1 MTILFRLNI
10 VAIFIKMF
18 ERMVMVMGNNN
29 ITTNGHSEKLP
40 FKVKFSYG
48 LSGYCSFI
56 AWTAF
61 SYYGLYFFTDVV
73 GLSAAFAGA
82 MISLG
87 TLWDAVT
94 DPIVGGISDN
104 LKCKYGR
111 RRPLIIGV
119 AVPFVLIAILMFTNW
134 GFSEPVAKVYFVI
147 VILLYYTAQT
157 VLDISSS
164 SLGSEM
170 TLDYDERSTLA
181 TFKNYFGLAATVAIS
196 PTLMLVSYFGGWFE
210 NADFGW
216 SCTLAVYMIIAL
228 IFITI
233 LWRNTRGYERHREE
247 GGGKFSAADIKEI
260 FKNKSTRIAA
270 IIFAVGIFS
279 NTINYA
285 IQVYY
290 FTNYAQL
297 TEGQIASVTML
308 FGVASIIGAWVV
320 DVLMKKLGKK
330 LAWVIGVGSEGIVL
344 LVMVGFIINPGSVGM
359 IYALVIL
366 MAVGNAAV
374 YQVPWAMIPDCV
386 DVTEL
391 TSGKRMDGVIF
402 GLVAFLQKASGAIG
416 AALLGTLL
424 TFIGYS
430 DAAVQSAETLSGIK
444 NVFGFLVGGLYI
456 ISVIIVLMYPLSKEK
471 HDRVCEAISDRKAGK
486 EIEMSEFKDLL

>member
-1 MTILFRLNI
+1 M
-10 VAIFIKMF
+10 
-18 ERMVMVMGNNN
+18 
-29 ITTNGHSEKLP
+29 
-40 FKVKFSYG
+40 
-48 LSGYCSFI
+48 
-56 AWTAF
+56 
-61 SYYGLYFFTDVV
+61 V

-87 TLWDAVT
+87 TLWDAIT

-119 AVPFVLIAILMFTNW
+119 ALPFVFISILMFTNW
-134 GFSEPVAKVYFVI
+134 GFSESVAKIYFVI

-164 SLGSEM
+164 ALGSEM

-181 TFKNYFGLAATVAIS
+181 TYKNYFGLAATVAIS
-196 PTLMLVSYFGGWFE
+196 PTLVLVAYFGGWFE
-210 NADFGW
+210 NTDYGW

-233 LWRNTRGYERHREE
+233 LWRTTRGYERHRGESS
-247 GGGKFSAADIKEI
+247 KFSFADVKEL
-260 FKNKSTRIAA
+260 FKNKPTRIVAL
-270 IIFAVGIFS
+270 IFAIGIFS

-297 TEGQIASVTML
+297 TEGQIASVTLL
-308 FGVASIIGAWVV
+308 FGVASIIGAWIT
-320 DVLMKKLGKK
+320 DIIMKKYGKK

-344 LVMVGFIINPGSVGM
+344 IAMVGLFIDPGQIGM

-391 TSGKRMDGVIF
+391 STGKRMDGIVF
-402 GLVAFLQKASGAIG
+402 GTVAFLQKASGALG

-424 TFIGYS
+424 TAIGYS
-430 DAAVQSAETLSGIK
+430 DVEIQSPETLAGIK
-444 NVFGFLVGGLYI
+444 NVFGFLVGGLYLVT
-456 ISVIIVLMYPLSKEK
+456 VIIVLKYPLNKKK
-471 HDRVCEAISDRKAGK
+471 HDRVCEAIEERKQGK
-486 EIEMSEFKDLL
+486 EIDMSEFEDLI

>member
-1 MTILFRLNI
+1 ME
-10 VAIFIKMF
+10 KS
-18 ERMVMVMGNNN
+18 
-29 ITTNGHSEKLP
+29 ITTTGHSEKLS
-40 FKVKFSYG
+40 FKVKVGYG

-73 GLSAAFAGA
+73 GLTAVFAGA

-87 TLWDAVT
+87 TLWDAIT

-104 LKCKYGR
+104 LKNKYGR

-119 AVPFVLIAILMFTNW
+119 ALPFVFISILMFTNW

-147 VILLYYTAQT
+147 VILMYYTAQT

-164 SLGSEM
+164 ALGSEM

-181 TFKNYFGLAATVAIS
+181 TYKNYFGLLATVAIS
-196 PTLMLVSYFGGWFE
+196 PTLVLVAYFGEFFE
-210 NADFGW
+210 NPDFGW
-216 SCTLAVYMIIAL
+216 SCTLAVYMAIAL

-233 LWRNTRGYERHREE
+233 LWRSTRGYERHRGE
-247 GGGKFSAADIKEI
+247 GGNKFTIADLKEL
-260 FKNKSTRIAA
+260 FKNKSARIVA

-279 NTINYA
+279 NTINYS

-290 FTNYAQL
+290 FTNYAEL
-297 TEGQIASVTML
+297 TGGQIASVTMV
-308 FGVASIIGAWVV
+308 FGVASIIGAWVCNEM
-320 DVLMKKLGKK
+320 MKKFGKR
-330 LAWVIGVGSEGIVL
+330 LAWMIGVGSEGIVL
-344 LVMVGFIINPGSVGM
+344 VAMVGLFIHPGQIGM

-366 MAVGNAAV
+366 MAVGNAAI

-391 TSGKRMDGVIF
+391 SSGKRIDGIVF
-402 GLVAFLQKASGAIG
+402 GSVAFLQKASGAIG
-416 AALLGTLL
+416 VAFLGTLL
-424 TFIGYS
+424 TIIGYS
-430 DAAVQSAETLSGIK
+430 DVEVQSPETLAGLK
-444 NVFGFLVGGLYI
+444 NVFGFLVGGLYLFTI
-456 ISVIIVLMYPLSKEK
+456 ILVAKYPLSKK
-471 HDRVCEAISDRKAGK
+471 RHDRVIEAMEERRQGK
-486 EIEMSEFKDLL
+486 EIDMSEFKDLI

>member
-1 MTILFRLNI
+1 MEKNGTTTIHN
-10 VAIFIKMF
+10 
-18 ERMVMVMGNNN
+18 
-29 ITTNGHSEKLP
+29 EKLP
-40 FKVKFSYG
+40 FKVKLGYG

-73 GLSAAFAGA
+73 GLTAVFAGA

-87 TLWDAVT
+87 TLWDAIT

-119 AVPFVLIAILMFTNW
+119 ALPFVFISILMFTNW
-134 GFSEPVAKVYFVI
+134 GFGESAAKVYFVI

-164 SLGSEM
+164 ALGSEM

-181 TFKNYFGLAATVAIS
+181 TYKNYFGLLATVAIS
-196 PTLMLVSYFGGWFE
+196 PTLVLVAYFGGFFE
-210 NADFGW
+210 NPDYGW

-233 LWRNTRGYERHREE
+233 LWRTTRGYERHRGE
-247 GGGKFSAADIKEI
+247 GGSKFSFSDIKEL
-260 FKNKSTRIAA
+260 FKNKATRFVAV
-270 IIFAVGIFS
+270 IFAIGIFS
-279 NTINYA
+279 NTINYS

-297 TEGQIASVTML
+297 TGGQIASVTMV

-320 DVLMKKLGKK
+320 EILMKKYGKK

-344 LVMVGFIINPGSVGM
+344 AAMVGLFIHPGQIGM

-366 MAVGNAAV
+366 MAIGNAAV

-391 TSGKRMDGVIF
+391 STGKRMDGIIF
-402 GLVAFLQKASGAIG
+402 GAVAFLQKASGALG
-416 AALLGTLL
+416 VALLGTLL
-424 TFIGYS
+424 TVIGYS
-430 DAAVQSAETLSGIK
+430 DAEVQSPETLAGIK

-456 ISVIIVLMYPLSKEK
+456 FTVLIVMKYPLNKK
-471 HDRVCEAISDRKAGK
+471 RHDRVIEAIAERKQGR
-486 EIEMSEFKDLL
+486 EIDMSEFKDLI

>member
-1 MTILFRLNI
+1 M
-10 VAIFIKMF
+10 VIFMEKD
-18 ERMVMVMGNNN
+18 
-29 ITTNGHSEKLP
+29 ITTTRHDEKLP
-40 FKVKFSYG
+40 FKVKLGYG
-48 LSGYCSFI
+48 LSGYSSFI

-73 GLSAAFAGA
+73 GLSAVFAGA

-87 TLWDAVT
+87 TFWDAIT

-119 AVPFVLIAILMFTNW
+119 ALPFVFISILMFTNW
-134 GFSEPVAKVYFVI
+134 GFSESVAKVYFVI
-147 VILLYYTAQT
+147 IILLYYTAQT

-164 SLGSEM
+164 ALGSEM

-181 TFKNYFGLAATVAIS
+181 TYKNYFGLLATVAIS
-196 PTLMLVSYFGGWFE
+196 PTLVLVAYFGGWFE
-210 NADFGW
+210 NADYGW
-216 SCTLAVYMIIAL
+216 SCTIAVYMVIAL

-233 LWRNTRGYERHREE
+233 LWRSTRGYERHRGES
-247 GGGKFSAADIKEI
+247 GNKFSFADIKEL
-260 FKNKSTRIAA
+260 FNNKATRIVA
-270 IIFAVGIFS
+270 IIFGVGIFS
-279 NTINYA
+279 NTINYS

-290 FTNYAQL
+290 FTNYAEL
-297 TEGQIASVTML
+297 TGGQIASVTMV
-308 FGVASIIGAWVV
+308 FGVASIIGAWIV
-320 DVLMKKLGKK
+320 DILMKKFGKM

-344 LVMVGFIINPGSVGM
+344 AAMVGLFINPGQIGM
-359 IYALVIL
+359 IYAMVIL

-391 TSGKRMDGVIF
+391 STGKRMDGIIF
-402 GLVAFLQKASGAIG
+402 GTVAFLQKASGALG
-416 AALLGTLL
+416 AALLGILL

-430 DAAVQSAETLSGIK
+430 DAAVQTPETLAGIK
-444 NVFGFLVGGLYI
+444 NIFGFLVGGLYLV
-456 ISVIIVLMYPLSKEK
+456 SVIIVFKYPLTKKK
-471 HDRVCEAISDRKAGK
+471 HDRVREAIVERREGK
-486 EIEMSEFKDLL
+486 EVDMSEFKDLI

>member
-1 MTILFRLNI
+1 ME
-10 VAIFIKMF
+10 K
-18 ERMVMVMGNNN
+18 N
-29 ITTNGHSEKLP
+29 ITTTSHSEKLS
-40 FKVKFSYG
+40 FKVKVGYG

-73 GLSAAFAGA
+73 GLTAVFAGA

-87 TLWDAVT
+87 TLWDAIT

-104 LKCKYGR
+104 LKNKYGR

-119 AVPFVLIAILMFTNW
+119 ALPFVFISILMFTNW

-164 SLGSEM
+164 ALGSEM

-181 TFKNYFGLAATVAIS
+181 TYKNYFGLLATVAIS
-196 PTLMLVSYFGGWFE
+196 PTLVLVAYFGEFFE
-210 NADFGW
+210 NPDFGW
-216 SCTLAVYMIIAL
+216 SCTLAVYMAIAL

-233 LWRNTRGYERHREE
+233 LWRSTRGYERHRGE
-247 GGGKFSAADIKEI
+247 GGNKFSISDLKEL
-260 FKNKSTRIAA
+260 FKNKSARIVA

-279 NTINYA
+279 NTINYS

-297 TEGQIASVTML
+297 TGGQIASVTMV
-308 FGVASIIGAWVV
+308 FGVASIIGAWACNEM
-320 DVLMKKLGKK
+320 MKKLGKK

-344 LVMVGFIINPGSVGM
+344 VAMVGLFINPGQIGM

-366 MAVGNAAV
+366 MAVGNAAI

-391 TSGKRMDGVIF
+391 SSGKRIDGVVF
-402 GLVAFLQKASGAIG
+402 GSVAFLQKASGAIG
-416 AALLGTLL
+416 VAFLGTLL
-424 TFIGYS
+424 TVIGYS
-430 DAAVQSAETLSGIK
+430 DVDVQSPETLAGLK
-444 NVFGFLVGGLYI
+444 NVFGFLVGGLYLFTI
-456 ISVIIVLMYPLSKEK
+456 ILVAKYPLSKK
-471 HDRVCEAISDRKAGK
+471 RHDRVIEAIEERRQGK
-486 EIEMSEFKDLL
+486 EIDMAEFKDLI